1 MKRERGKP
9 EGKKVIQSLRGY
21 WGFGGKAS
29 VCTKNLGMEPIPL
42 LLSSGCGTGCGYE
55 FRALFLVRLQM
66 TMLIFL
72 STSTPADIISPEF
85 VNGLA
90 LP

>member
-1 MKRERGKP
+1 M
-9 EGKKVIQSLRGY
+9 IQSLRDY
-21 WGFGGKAS
+21 LGFGGKAS
-29 VCTKNLGMEPIPL
+29 VRRKNPVMEPIPL
-42 LLSSGCGTGCGYE
+42 LSSSGCGTGCGYE

-72 STSTPADIISPEF
+72 PTSTPANIISPELW
-85 VNGLA
+85 NRLL